1 MSSTPGNK
9 RGLLDPLVPM
19 FAKRQKSRPPTPDPC
34 SNTNNVNQS
43 PEVSSEAPQIHG

>member
-19 FAKRQKSRPPTPDPC
+19 FAKRQKSRPPTPDPS
-34 SNTNNVNQS
+34 SNTNNVDQI
-43 PEVSSEAPQIHG
+43 PDVSSEAPQMH